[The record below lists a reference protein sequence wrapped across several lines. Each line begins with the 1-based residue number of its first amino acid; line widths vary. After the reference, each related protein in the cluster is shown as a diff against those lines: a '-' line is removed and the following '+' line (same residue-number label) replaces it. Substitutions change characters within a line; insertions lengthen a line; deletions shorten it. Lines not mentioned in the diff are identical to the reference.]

1 MPLVHLTAQ
10 LTLRRTDLFTSNAL
24 SRHPAA
30 WLSDA
35 TKEILSPPEFLC
47 QTERSLSNTNISNS
61 SKLAAILSTFRCISS
76 ILESLPAANIE
87 RFDNEIYGDQVY
99 HLQHELMTLSIDTD
113 MAPPDI
119 SYDRSRVKYL
129 ATAALIYLHLVFFK
143 APAQSLI
150 IQVMVERLH
159 TIFDDSAEMSVNDET
174 ENAEVIWALTIGGIA
189 ASTPKEH
196 QWFVKRLAEISIT
209 VSSVG
214 QRQELSRITW
224 HSVLNPPHDRLWKE
238 VLIQH

>member
-87 RFDNEIYGDQVY
+87 RFDNEIYGDPDEEPNTFY
-99 HLQHELMTLSIDTD
+99 H
-113 MAPPDI
+113 
-119 SYDRSRVKYL
+119 V
-129 ATAALIYLHLVFFK
+129 TAMF
-143 APAQSLI
+143 SLPTG
-150 IQVMVERLH
+150 QY
-159 TIFDDSAEMSVNDET
+159 
-174 ENAEVIWALTIGGIA
+174 WALARFTSAGKINMAIPVIA
-189 ASTPKEH
+189 TSMTMTNTQLP
-196 QWFVKRLAEISIT
+196 
-209 VSSVG
+209 
-214 QRQELSRITW
+214 
-224 HSVLNPPHDRLWKE
+224 
-238 VLIQH
+238 